1 MDWPHQSWAGAGRT
15 VEGALKYLN
24 RGIKPLFEASF
35 SLKFPICQFDARVGV
50 LCPKCEARLRSG
62 EITKTDVD
70 VSFMLSKLAAKNP
83 MLDKLTLKRAY
94 EIDGDYVLL
103 FEQGEAQVVLDN
115 RNLMDELR
123 RLGKPVWV
131 SEVSTDERR
140 FIGSLI
146 HPIRIMGINQVW
158 LPDGS
163 RQIKAIIAGFY
174 TSSFPIDLEKVKRI
188 AGAVKGYDLVFKFE
202 KERKRFEDRVF

>member
-1 MDWPHQSWAGAGRT
+1 
-15 VEGALKYLN
+15 
-24 RGIKPLFEASF
+24 
-35 SLKFPICQFDARVGV
+35 
-50 LCPKCEARLRSG
+50 
-62 EITKTDVD
+62 
-70 VSFMLSKLAAKNP
+70 
-83 MLDKLTLKRAY
+83 
-94 EIDGDYVLL
+94 
-103 FEQGEAQVVLDN
+103 
-115 RNLMDELR
+115 MDELR

-146 HPIRIMGINQVW
+146 HPVRIMGINQVW